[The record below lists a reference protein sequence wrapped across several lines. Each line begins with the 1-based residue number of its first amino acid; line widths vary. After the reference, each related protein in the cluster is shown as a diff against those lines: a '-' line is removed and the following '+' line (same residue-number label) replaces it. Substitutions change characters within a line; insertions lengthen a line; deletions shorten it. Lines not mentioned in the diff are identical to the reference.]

1 MENSCSLLDFMDSYI
16 VSQGLL
22 SSFCIA
28 IVSRWTPSATC
39 AFSADLEDLNLI
51 VGTTSR
57 REGGTL
63 FNAVQQSQERLAG
76 NGGRHWLPV
85 LRSHH
90 KLAVVGR
97 GVWLE

>member
-1 MENSCSLLDFMDSYI
+1 MENSCSLLDFMASYI
-16 VSQGLL
+16 VCQGVL
-22 SSFCIA
+22 SSFGIE
-28 IVSRWTPSATC
+28 IVSRWTPSASS

-63 FNAVQQSQERLAG
+63 FNAVQQSQECVAG
-76 NGGRHWLPV
+76 NGGRQWFPM